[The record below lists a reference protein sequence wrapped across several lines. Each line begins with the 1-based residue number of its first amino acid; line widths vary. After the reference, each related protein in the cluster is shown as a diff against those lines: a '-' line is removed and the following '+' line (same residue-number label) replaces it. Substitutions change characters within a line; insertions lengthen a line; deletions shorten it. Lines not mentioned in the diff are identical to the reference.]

1 MEDKFKELLKIGK
14 SAGLSGSLKVARL
27 NGDEKED
34 YFITIIGSN
43 GREKIVGYSHPD
55 IDKCIENGIEYFKE
69 QYEFLKS
76 LGIVQ

>member
-14 SAGLSGSLKVARL
+14 SVGLSGSLKVARL

-34 YFITIIGSN
+34 YFITVNTN
-43 GREKIVGYSHPD
+43 GFERIVAYSHPD
-55 IDKCIENGIEYFKE
+55 MNKCIENGIEYFKE